1 MDRLVEKEGEIVP
14 DRDVVLGIQYGGHD
28 TAASVMVD
36 GRLIAACE
44 QERYSREKHCR
55 HFPNDAIADCLKMA
69 GIGIEEVEEIG
80 FCFDPVHYIR
90 ETYLKTALEDVDRIG
105 FLIRDI
111 DRIANEYRMEDRIRE
126 ETGFKGP
133 ITFHRHHLCHLAS
146 TYYPSGFG
154 EALLCS
160 FDGMGEIETSL
171 IGIGREGVIDIVH
184 EGNRYPHSFG
194 LLYSAV
200 TFYLGWKHHC
210 DEGIV
215 MGLAP
220 YGDPDATIPGTTRSY
235 REVFAEIL
243 VETGDYDIAVNT
255 DWIAYHKVRD
265 TWISERFTDLFG
277 PRRLPGGPLTQSHRN
292 VAAALQARLEEIAL
306 NQLRRA
312 REAFGL
318 SRLCLAG
325 GVALNCSMNGKIEA
339 SRLFDEIF
347 VQPASG
353 DNGTVIGACYLS
365 HARRVGG
372 LAPRR
377 DPDNLKGSRFSD
389 ADIAAAFNAA
399 GVAARLPA
407 DVYTLVAKKLAEG
420 KIVAWFQGGAEF
432 GPRALGNRSILT
444 RPYPAEMKD
453 YLNARVKFR
462 EEFRPFAPAI
472 LAEFR
477 DDYFLIGQD
486 SPHMLIACQVRPEK
500 RDTIPAVV
508 HVDGSCRVQTVSPNT
523 NARFYRL
530 LKAFHAETGC
540 PVLLNT
546 SFNVKGQPIVNT
558 PAEAIDC
565 FCSTNIDVLVVGNH
579 YVEKTAAGKVPLL
592 DAANVEGDHAAV

>member
-1 MDRLVEKEGEIVP
+1 MSR
-14 DRDVVLGIQYGGHD
+14 RDIVLGIQFGGHD
-28 TAASVMVD
+28 TAAGLMID
-36 GRLIAACE
+36 GRLLAACE
-44 QERYSREKHCR
+44 QERYSGEKHTR

-69 GIGIEEVEEIG
+69 GISIADLTEIG
-80 FCFDPVHYIR
+80 FCFDPIYYIR
-90 ETYLKTALEDVDRIG
+90 ETYLRSALEDDDRIG
-105 FLIRDI
+105 FLINDI
-111 DRIANEYRMEDRIRE
+111 DRIAIEYRMEERIRE
-126 ETGFKGP
+126 ETGFEGS
-133 ITFHRHHLCHLAS
+133 IVFHRHHVCHLAS
-146 TYYPSGFG
+146 AYYPSGFDD
-154 EALLCS
+154 ALLCS

-171 IGIGREGVIDIVH
+171 IGVGRAGKIKIVH

-200 TFYLGWKHHC
+200 THYLGWKHHC

-220 YGDPDATIPGTTRSY
+220 YGDADAIIPGDRRSY

-243 VETGDYDIAVNT
+243 TETGDYDIAVNT

-265 TWISERFTDLFG
+265 TWISEQFTDTFG
-277 PRRLPGGPLTQSHRN
+277 TRRLPGGPLTPVCRN
-292 VAAALQARLEEIAL
+292 IAAALQARLEEIVL

-312 REAFGL
+312 RQAFGL

-339 SRLFDEIF
+339 SGIFDEIF

-365 HARRVGG
+365 HAGHVGG
-372 LAPRR
+372 VKPRR
-377 DPDNLKGSRFSD
+377 DLDNLKGSKFND
-389 ADIAAAFNAA
+389 AEIAAAFRAA
-399 GVAARLPA
+399 GITAVRPKDSYAL
-407 DVYTLVAKKLAEG
+407 TAKKLAEG
-420 KIVAWFQGGAEF
+420 KIIGWFQGGAEF

-462 EEFRPFAPAI
+462 EEFRPFAPAV
-472 LAEFR
+472 LAEFQ
-477 DDYFLIGQD
+477 DDYFTIGQD
-486 SPHMLIACQVRPEK
+486 SPHMLIACQVRPDK
-500 RDTIPAVV
+500 HDAIPAVV
-508 HVDGSCRVQTVSPNT
+508 HVDGSCRVQTVRPET
-523 NARFYRL
+523 NQRFYAL
-530 LKAFHAETGC
+530 LKAFYAETDC

-558 PAEAIDC
+558 PAEAIAC
-565 FCSTNIDVLVVGNH
+565 FRSTNIDVLVVGDF
-579 YVEKTAAGKVPLL
+579 YVEKSSAGELPLI
-592 DAANVEGDHAAV
+592 DAADVESDHAAV